1 MKKLLAIMLALVI
14 TLALAVTCFAEAVT
28 ASGGSATG
36 NVKVTYQPT
45 VIYGVD
51 VAFGSMDF
59 TYYGTGDWIA
69 DGNSLTVTNHTNA
82 KVNVALTYTASADFN
97 GITGSFGDNASFQL
111 ESAVNKDVAAADSKE
126 ATLTLNGELAPDVTA
141 TTSIGKVVVAIS
153 VVR

>member
-82 KVNVALTYTASADFN
+82 KVNVALTYTASADFD
-97 GITGSFGDNASFQL
+97 GITGSFDNASFQL
-111 ESAVNKDVAAADSKE
+111 ESAVNKKTADSKE